1 MIKKLGSENMS
12 CIAYIVL
19 AIYCYIFASKL
30 GVVVE
35 LKNKQK
41 QKALIIN
48 AVTFITGLIVGI
60 LFVI

>member
-1 MIKKLGSENMS
+1 MS